1 MKKHS
6 ELSNKTWITSKSD
19 NNTSSKEKHLT
30 HGLDFWMGIYPG
42 KIMLLPS
49 CLIGKPVEVRV
60 TAEQLEQIAFTALKS
75 AIEMRSEQKKLD
87 KTSVSEEKQ

>member
-6 ELSNKTWITSKSD
+6 ELSSKTWITSKSD